1 MNGFSEYAGLILML
15 PVIMCLVLP
24 LAMLIAYGVLHLIKM
39 VFGNLAMPGPA
50 QHVEEAKYSPLRE
63 VR

>member
-15 PVIMCLVLP
+15 PVIMCLLLP

-39 VFGNLAMPGPA
+39 VFGSMVLAGAA
-50 QHVEEAKYSPLRE
+50 QHVEEAK
-63 VR
+63 